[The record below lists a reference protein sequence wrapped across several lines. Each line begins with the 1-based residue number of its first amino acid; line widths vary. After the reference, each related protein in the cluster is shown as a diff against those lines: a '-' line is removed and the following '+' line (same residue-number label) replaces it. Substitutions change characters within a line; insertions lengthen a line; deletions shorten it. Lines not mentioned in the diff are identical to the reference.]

1 MRRKTLINIG
11 AIVVLLITAVFVL
24 RFVFGGPEDDW
35 ICTDKGWVRH
45 GNPSVPMPTTDCTF
59 Q

>member
-1 MRRKTLINIG
+1 MKRKTLINIG

-35 ICTDKGWVRH
+35 ICTDKGWVMH
-45 GNPSVPMPTTDCTF
+45 GNPSSPMPATDCNF

>member
-1 MRRKTLINIG
+1 MKSKLVIYIG
-11 AIVVLLITAVFVL
+11 GAVLLLLTAVFIL

-45 GNPSVPMPTTDCTF
+45 GNPSVPIPTSECNF
-59 Q
+59 K